1 MWGGV
6 SGIVRGEWDCERWR
20 VKMAFSRFTVTVFL
34 YSHLFGRLVPQN
46 YVQPLPP
53 SSLGGVSD
61 TPSHQYGMASGRT
74 EGSQSS

>member
-1 MWGGV
+1 MGLREV
-6 SGIVRGEWDCERWR
+6 ESQDGIQHL
-20 VKMAFSRFTVTVFL
+20 TVTVFL

-53 SSLGGVSD
+53 SSLGVVSD
-61 TPSHQYGMASGRT
+61 TPSHQCGMASGRT